1 MQEGVYFRGSRGNLG
16 GNDEEVQCPE
26 YDVWLYYCMHLL
38 KLTEPGHERVLFPFN
53 SM

>member
-1 MQEGVYFRGSRGNLG
+1 MQEGVYFRGSGGNLG
-16 GNDEEVQCPE
+16 GNDGAVPCPE
-26 YDVWLYYCMHLL
+26 YDVYSCMHLL